1 LRVFVGLFVMLHGL
15 VLPVMAVVPAPDADP
30 PVMGGFWTK
39 SWLLGS
45 GPAVKTAIYAASALS
60 ALVLIA
66 AGLSVLGVLPEAW
79 SRGLWI
85 GGAALSLL
93 AILVFW
99 NNWLVV
105 GVIINLVMIGI
116 ALAGVFPAS

>member
-1 LRVFVGLFVMLHGL
+1 MLHGL
-15 VLPVMAVVPAPDADP
+15 VLPIMAVVPAPDADP

-39 SWLLGS
+39 SWLFGS
-45 GPAVKTAIYAASALS
+45 GQPVKSAIYAVSVLS

-66 AGLSVLGVLPEAW
+66 AGLNLLGFLPAAW

-105 GVIINLVMIGI
+105 GVIINLAMIGV
-116 ALAGVFPAS
+116 ALAGVFPPR